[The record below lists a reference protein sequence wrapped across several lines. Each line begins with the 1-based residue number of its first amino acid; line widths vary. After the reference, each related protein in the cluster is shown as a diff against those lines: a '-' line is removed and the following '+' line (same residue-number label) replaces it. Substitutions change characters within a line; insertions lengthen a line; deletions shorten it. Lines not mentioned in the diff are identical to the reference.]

1 MGKFCSIFLTLTLL
15 LTACH
20 RSGDEITVISREE
33 GSGTRSAFIALTGLE
48 EEGEDRTYLRSEI
61 SSATAVVLQ
70 SVKGDKNAIGYL
82 SVGAVSEGVKALKI
96 DGAAPSAENIA
107 QGSYPLAR
115 SFYLVSLD
123 TPGAA
128 ETEFLRFVL
137 SRQGQAVVAQEGYVP
152 TEGGDFESKH
162 PQGALRIAGSGSV
175 APVMEALV
183 EAYGKQNPA
192 LRIEIQISDSST
204 GLSSLSVGLCDLAMS
219 SRELTQQELARG
231 LRGEEICRDGIAV
244 IVHGENPVD
253 GLTMAQLR
261 GIFMGQLRYWQQVAQ

>member
-15 LTACH
+15 LTACR

-96 DGAAPSAENIA
+96 DGAAPTAENIA

-162 PQGALRIAGSGSV
+162 PQGVLRIAGSGSV

-204 GLSSLSVGLCDLAMS
+204 GLSSLKVGLCDLAMS
-219 SRELTQQELARG
+219 SRELTQQELTRG

-244 IVHGENPVD
+244 IVHGENSVD